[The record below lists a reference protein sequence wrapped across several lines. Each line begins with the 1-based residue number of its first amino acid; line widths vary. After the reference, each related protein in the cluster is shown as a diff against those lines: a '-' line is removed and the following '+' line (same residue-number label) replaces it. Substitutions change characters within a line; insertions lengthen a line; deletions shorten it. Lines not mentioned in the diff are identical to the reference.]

1 MAHAGGEVKLRAKG
15 EVSGRGRQNDTPKA
29 EEKVAKIGHRAWIRW
44 REVLL
49 VKNLERKIESEKSG
63 QMAEMPREGK

>member
-1 MAHAGGEVKLRAKG
+1 MAEGI
-15 EVSGRGRQNDTPKA
+15 QNDTHKA

-49 VKNLERKIESEKSG
+49 VKNLERRVESERSG
-63 QMAEMPREGK
+63 QKAEMSREGN

>member
-1 MAHAGGEVKLRAKG
+1 MAEGAH
-15 EVSGRGRQNDTPKA
+15 NDTPKA
-29 EEKVAKIGHRAWIRW
+29 EEKVAKIGHRAWIPW

-63 QMAEMPREGK
+63 QKAEMPKEGK